1 VAKDDEGNAFIAWED
16 KGSGNF
22 DIYAQKIN
30 KKGQI
35 LWSPDGKPVCQMT
48 GDQRNPIVTS
58 TGFVF
63 WEDIRLGNW
72 DIYYQKITEKG
83 DMLFAKE
90 GIPLAYLPFA
100 EYSAQVV
107 ENEDKNLFIAWADHT
122 GELYF
127 QKLTI
132 EGKPAFANSGFRIN
146 AFSKAVYPQISLSK
160 DDNFYVFWGG
170 EDKKG
175 DKAIYGQ
182 EFK

>member
-1 VAKDDEGNAFIAWED
+1 
-16 KGSGNF
+16 
-22 DIYAQKIN
+22 
-30 KKGQI
+30 
-35 LWSPDGKPVCQMT
+35 
-48 GDQRNPIVTS
+48 
-58 TGFVF
+58 
-63 WEDIRLGNW
+63 
-72 DIYYQKITEKG
+72 
-83 DMLFAKE
+83 MLFAKE